1 MSDKI
6 RDLEC
11 MVATT
16 VTAIVNNRRFIEWKA
31 YIDMVFKDIIS
42 GTGEGRISPAL
53 ITKDNVKMILE
64 ENSTLNTSAMR
75 DHPTMIYEF
84 GKMYVAKTN
93 VDTDSFNAHLI
104 LKVPILKSEEIYP
117 LYDVHHTGIREGNGC
132 LKFTIPERVYFNESF
147 YSYSGTGCETRAKL
161 HICPITSQKSRIPC
175 LMEDSS
181 KCEAQLDDCG
191 TRIVHTQS
199 GVLIRTDEEV
209 KATDT
214 NPNGKLKSI
223 NKTEQSTVFL
233 NYTNSKEVLV
243 GEQLLRG
250 VDSPIL
256 STKLGIG
263 DGKRWKKLVTD
274 EKTKLE
280 KYNIPKLHATLQ
292 HQEEII
298 ANLGK
303 IGTKL
308 SYSTWRMIV
317 VTIVLSVITS
327 LLTELAIWMVK
338 KWRKRNNKKE
348 IISHTVER
356 KGLKRFRR
364 EMEEDDD

>member
-1 MSDKI
+1 
-6 RDLEC
+6 
-11 MVATT
+11 
-16 VTAIVNNRRFIEWKA
+16 
-31 YIDMVFKDIIS
+31 
-42 GTGEGRISPAL
+42 
-53 ITKDNVKMILE
+53 
-64 ENSTLNTSAMR
+64 
-75 DHPTMIYEF
+75 
-84 GKMYVAKTN
+84 
-93 VDTDSFNAHLI
+93 
-104 LKVPILKSEEIYP
+104 
-117 LYDVHHTGIREGNGC
+117 
-132 LKFTIPERVYFNESF
+132 
-147 YSYSGTGCETRAKL
+147 
-161 HICPITSQKSRIPC
+161 
-175 LMEDSS
+175 MEDSS
-181 KCEAQLDDCG
+181 KCEAQMDDCG
-191 TRIVHTQS
+191 TRIVQTQS

-214 NPNGKLKSI
+214 YPNGKLKSI

-317 VTIVLSVITS
+317 VTIVLSAITT
-327 LLTELAIWMVK
+327 LLTENWQFG
-338 KWRKRNNKKE
+338 W
-348 IISHTVER
+348 
-356 KGLKRFRR
+356 
-364 EMEEDDD
+364 